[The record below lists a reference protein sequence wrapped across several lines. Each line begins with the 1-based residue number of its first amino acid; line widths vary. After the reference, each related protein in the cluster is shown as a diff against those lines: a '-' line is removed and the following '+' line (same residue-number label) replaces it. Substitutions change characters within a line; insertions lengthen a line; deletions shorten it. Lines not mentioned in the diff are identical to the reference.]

1 MKKILLAAAALATFL
16 GTAFAADLT
25 PRARAVYAAPVAAVY
40 NWTGCYVG
48 GNGGGFWARRE
59 WSGAF
64 GFGEDHTASGGV
76 AGVQAGCNYQIGQ
89 WVLGVQGDWDWVSA
103 SDDRPFFFP

>member
-1 MKKILLAAAALATFL
+1 ALKIPGRKTKGKKGRVRMKKVLLAAAALATFS

-48 GNGGGFWARRE
+48 GNGGGVLARRDD
-59 WSGAF
+59 F
-64 GFGEDHTASGGV
+64 GDHTASGGLG
-76 AGVQAGCNYQIGQ
+76 GVQAGCNYQMGKGG
-89 WVLGVQGDWDWVSA
+89 LGFQGVGPW
-103 SDDRPFFFP
+103 